1 MMGDE
6 QEDDYR
12 DVREIAD
19 AICDGEAT
27 PEQLQQLEVLLEVSE
42 GAQRFYLQY
51 MDMHGRML
59 ADGAP
64 GVEIVMRR
72 LQYEEVIVRTPGTVD
87 VAAAPVVEPLTID
100 GPQEAK
106 NLTPLFIIVALAIL
120 LLIVYAERDNSPPV
134 LRFAA
139 FSVVN
144 PGDSEI
150 DASARVPVVQLA
162 DGARLIPKV
171 WRPRHYWSFDG
182 ETDRVSDLAGEAHG
196 VPSGKAKRV
205 SGLVGQGAYSFKN
218 DDKAMIDVGSGGG
231 KALATGS
238 FAVTEGVTIEAL
250 VQPAWSGAEMD
261 YDEIFRKD
269 GKDGKMRM
277 LLCFQNDQKKNAA
290 TTMPKVVSGPTLAFG
305 LFLLGEGY
313 HELELLLDGKDGRP
327 ALADLTDGR
336 AHYVAAT
343 YDARSGSKRLYIDGA
358 LALEHVYPEG
368 TRIVSGGPGKAT
380 IGNSPVHGSTEAFT
394 GVIDE
399 VAFYDFALPALTVQL
414 HHDAA
419 AAGKNYFHTS
429 DGVLPI
435 ESPGII
441 LPPSLTV
448 ELEPTT
454 GLPARGNE

>member
-1 MMGDE
+1 MSDE
-6 QEDDYR
+6 KTDQFD
-12 DVREIAD
+12 DVRAIAD

-27 PEQLQQLEVLLEVSE
+27 PEQLQKLEVLLEASE

-72 LQYEEVIVRTPGTVD
+72 LQYEEVIVRAPGAVD
-87 VAAAPVVEPLTID
+87 VPSAAVVEPVLID
-100 GPQEAK
+100 GPASRS
-106 NLTPLFIIVALAIL
+106 NDSRRLIALVAVVGIVAA
-120 LLIVYAERDNSPPV
+120 LIMTREAPSNTISYKF
-134 LRFAA
+134 FA
-139 FSVVN
+139 VEL
-144 PGDSEI
+144 PGDSVI
-150 DASARVPVVQLA
+150 AADAHPPTVQLA
-162 DGARLIPKV
+162 DGARLVPTV
-171 WRPRHYWSFDG
+171 WRPRHYWSFDS

-196 VPSGKAKRV
+196 VPSGKTERV
-205 SGLVGQGAYSFKN
+205 AGLVGQGAYRFTN

-250 VQPAWSGAEMD
+250 IQPAWGGAELD

-277 LLCFQNDQKKNAA
+277 LLCFQNDQEKNAA
-290 TTMPKVVSGPTLAFG
+290 TVMPKVAAGPTLAFG

-313 HELELLLDGKDGRP
+313 HELELLLDGQDARP
-327 ALADLTDGR
+327 GLADLTDGEP
-336 AHYVAAT
+336 HHVVAT
-343 YDARSGSKRLYIDGA
+343 YDAKSGSKRLYIDGR
-358 LALEHVYPEG
+358 LALEHVYPMG

-380 IGNSPVHGSTEAFT
+380 IGNSPVHGSEEAFT

-419 AAGKNYFHTS
+419 AAASNYFHAAP
-429 DGVLPI
+429 GRLPQAA
-435 ESPGII
+435 PGMT
-441 LPPSLTV
+441 LPPSV
-448 ELEPTT
+448 VIELDPAT
-454 GLPARGNE
+454 GLPARAKP